1 MPQVRP
7 LAGRHQCKLWGLKRG
22 HRLGSLGSVQNN
34 LGCLFRGQCSLRGW
48 MGLCCK
54 LIAVQ
59 PFSLLSP
66 AAFIH
71 LQKVFL
77 SKLPRNN
84 MHANL
89 CMRVGFLKK
98 QHNTFGTRSCLRKQ
112 ILKPHFA
119 CIAHWLAESENYIT
133 CAVPERLLSCQCWK
147 VKGDKCK

>member
-1 MPQVRP
+1 MRFKKGAQTGLSWLSSEQFRMSVPGTVFP
-7 LAGRHQCKLWGLKRG
+7 AGMDG
-22 HRLGSLGSVQNN
+22 
-34 LGCLFRGQCSLRGW
+34 
-48 MGLCCK
+48 GLCCK

-119 CIAHWLAESENYIT
+119 CIAHWLAESENHIT
-133 CAVPERLLSCQCWK
+133 CAVPERLLSCQC
-147 VKGDKCK
+147 